1 MFRSFPPC
9 LLRFVDVSSLKYIL
23 KLMNFSKWLY
33 IAKAGLIDHLYPV
46 RLYKTYIT
54 KQQEFNSGFLV
65 VNLLRPLVARLLTF
79 PIIKEWC

>member
-1 MFRSFPPC
+1 
-9 LLRFVDVSSLKYIL
+9 LSLEVCGCVISEDIL

-33 IAKAGLIDHLYPV
+33 IAKAGLIYHFYPV

-65 VNLLRPLVARLLTF
+65 VNLSRPKMDMDTGF
-79 PIIKEWC
+79 SSGIG